1 MMSTTKRLIVAGM
14 LALGLAGCSGGPS
27 AEAATNTDVSGIVVP
42 LPDGG
47 SVTCVVYEGYKAGG
61 ITCDWG
67 VHDDE

>member
-14 LALGLAGCSGGPS
+14 LALGLAGCSAGPS
-27 AEAATNTDVSGIVVP
+27 GDVATNTDVSGIVVP

-61 ITCDWG
+61 ITCDWEG
-67 VHDDE
+67 TR